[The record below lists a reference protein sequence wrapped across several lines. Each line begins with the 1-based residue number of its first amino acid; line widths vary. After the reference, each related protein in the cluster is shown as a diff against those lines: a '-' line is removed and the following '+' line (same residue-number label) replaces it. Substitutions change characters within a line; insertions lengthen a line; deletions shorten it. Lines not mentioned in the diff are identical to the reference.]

1 MPHGTQPAL
10 YMLRCISIARPLE
23 HSRRG
28 RARARGPRGGL
39 GLPGLDARTHS
50 VDDGRGGGCRRR
62 GAAPWEYGIR
72 LAGERCPRPACV
84 RPGRGC
90 RAGPRLTFARS
101 ADMQR
106 AAGSARRPVP
116 ALLVTSAPRRRMP
129 RPRSPGRSPTHGAAG
144 PAPDHSSRLPAW
156 GGASHAPS
164 VVWAPRAPPAAAAT
178 ALPARGSPR
187 SCAHARHTD
196 TSRPSVLSPAHL
208 RICARRVS
216 ACRSRTREDA
226 RPCAPRCRGRDT
238 VWTGCPRAPSLRI
251 GQRMEY
257 KKQSNHGHGG
267 VDPIHMHHHHCNCPL
282 RQPPIPDRNRD
293 NPTPPPTWLPTRNS
307 SAPSIKAP
315 RARGS

>member
-164 VVWAPRAPPAAAAT
+164 VVWAPRAPPRCGGYCT
-178 ALPARGSPR
+178 ACPR
-187 SCAHARHTD
+187 
-196 TSRPSVLSPAHL
+196 LSPLVRARQAHRYFAPFGLVSRASAHL
-208 RICARRVS
+208 CTACLGMSPSHEGGCSVVGPEMSGSRHRLDGLS
-216 ACRSRTREDA
+216 ASAQSPHRPEDGVQKAEQSRTWR
-226 RPCAPRCRGRDT
+226 R
-238 VWTGCPRAPSLRI
+238 
-251 GQRMEY
+251 
-257 KKQSNHGHGG
+257 
-267 VDPIHMHHHHCNCPL
+267 
-282 RQPPIPDRNRD
+282 
-293 NPTPPPTWLPTRNS
+293 
-307 SAPSIKAP
+307 
-315 RARGS
+315 